1 MPAETTPKSGENTP
15 QTTAWDNMTV
25 PRNTNNAEAE
35 KAKKIQSIYGNSEK
49 FRQFIADESMDF
61 DSLSDSE
68 KTQAYEKY
76 NNIEVGNTMR
86 SKEQWKWVP
95 EIKDQIDAAGGI
107 DNVSDLQLGQMRTKF
122 LESFKNGGNKDSEDN
137 TANNN
142 PPVVEGSGFSDST
155 EESDAEESDSEESSD
170 EADDSSEE
178 SVDDSN
184 DEADTGSEEDAEVNE
199 ESTDE
204 STEESDEEEGDYE
217 DSHDAAE
224 KEKKRS
230 TFRRI
235 GAAAALTAL
244 LAGGGM
250 AANSAAKNV
259 KADSQPNVTIKTYD
273 EFNENES
280 DDSKTDIEKAVEKA
294 LEQMENLD
302 IAGHYNIDDGY
313 AAEDNVSPNPDKFY
327 IDANGETRG
336 QYNMVNFR
344 PTFEA
349 WLNSGEGGERDDS
362 IITDK
367 LFEIMENQPECASMV
382 RGMLQ
387 TIGYEEGN
395 ADFKT
400 IEQNTEGSKEGYQ
413 ETMGSIEDFFKH
425 VTKVEPGAAYGYCT
439 NFYMRSAFD
448 GSQLDS
454 SKIELVKDANWNENK
469 PADGKYNVMVFTAE
483 KDGKTYTIMIKGAC
497 AQGLLGAKYEVDVPP
512 VEVTTPPVVTTETT
526 HPTETTTVTTETTP
540 SSTTTTVETTTPDT
554 TTTSSTTTK
563 TSTTTTPTT
572 TTETTSS
579 TTTTTVETT
588 APPETTTTTEYTTT
602 TTKITDLTTTP
613 VTTTTTIE
621 TTPVTTT
628 VVNKDQED
636 LARAMGDHAQQE
648 KTNEE
653 ASKRPDPV
661 QYDFD
666 SNTGYFVNPSETTPV
681 GPKPFEEIINNA
693 DKTDA
698 SGNDMTEQVVKA
710 DEAIPP
716 VFTVE
721 DNREVEQEAK
731 VAADQQ
737 KPADADAARGRFG
750 RRP

>member
-1 MPAETTPKSGENTP
+1 MPAETTPRSGENTP

-35 KAKKIQSIYGNSEK
+35 KAKKVQSIYGNSEK

-61 DSLSDSE
+61 DNLSDSE
-68 KTQAYEKY
+68 KAQAYEKY

-86 SKEQWKWVP
+86 SKEQWKWIP

-122 LESFKNGGNKDSEDN
+122 LESFKNN
-137 TANNN
+137 
-142 PPVVEGSGFSDST
+142 SG
-155 EESDAEESDSEESSD
+155 EESDDTTGDNPPIIVTED
-170 EADDSSEE
+170 ETD
-178 SVDDSN
+178 
-184 DEADTGSEEDAEVNE
+184 

-204 STEESDEEEGDYE
+204 SDSDSEENVDDNAEDNTEEADDQTDGSGEEDTEGDGSADFTGEEYDTDEEEDDSSE
-217 DSHDAAE
+217 DASEAAE
-224 KEKKRS
+224 KEKKRR
-230 TFRRI
+230 TYKKI
-235 GAAAALTAL
+235 GAAAAMAAL
-244 LAGGGM
+244 LLGGGL
-250 AANSAAKNV
+250 AANKAAKNV
-259 KADSQPNVTIKTYD
+259 KAESQPNVTIKTYD
-273 EFNENES
+273 ELNENES

-362 IITDK
+362 IVTEK

-413 ETMGSIEDFFKH
+413 ETMGSVEDFFKH

-721 DNREVEQEAK
+721 DNREAEQEAK

-737 KPADADAARGRFG
+737 KPADADAARSRFG